1 MVSKGERIV
10 VLYPE
15 YFDAS
20 LSRKDG
26 RRVPKRLAIQGPKVE
41 DIEKAARNL
50 KLNPVKEES
59 AYPRFWWK
67 ARGRVICR
75 KAYPKSQIINW
86 VGKRLKMKRSG
97 KPVKK

>member
-20 LSRKDG
+20 LSRKEG
-26 RRVPKRLAIQGPKVE
+26 RRVPKRLAVSTPKLE

-50 KLNPVKEES
+50 KLNPVKEEC

-67 ARGRVICR
+67 ARGRVIVR
-75 KAYPKSQIINW
+75 KTHPKTQIIMW
-86 VGKRLKMKRSG
+86 VGKRLKMNK
-97 KPVKK
+97 

>member
-20 LSRKDG
+20 LSRKEG
-26 RRVPKRLAIQGPKVE
+26 RRVPKRLAVSTPKLE

-50 KLNPVKEES
+50 KLNPIREEC
-59 AYPRFWWK
+59 A
-67 ARGRVICR
+67 
-75 KAYPKSQIINW
+75 
-86 VGKRLKMKRSG
+86 
-97 KPVKK
+97 